1 MLFHNFEF
9 IFRNFPRKYSETY
22 KSAQIS
28 LNAKLAIT
36 TVTLITTHIAL
47 TRMVV
52 SYVLVNLVSRV
63 TVSRLTRLQY
73 QVPVVPTWT
82 IVSTALVVV
91 TRIQIFASV
100 VLMQS
105 VKRLQDHTNVF
116 VIQLD
121 ISQMVPI
128 VSMRMSA

>member
-9 IFRNFPRKYSETY
+9 NFRKFSRNSSETH

-28 LNAKLAIT
+28 SNVKLVIT
-36 TVTLITTHIAL
+36 TVTPITTHIAL
-47 TRMVV
+47 TKTAV
-52 SYVLVNLVSRV
+52 SYVLVNLDSKV
-63 TVSRLTRLQY
+63 TVSRLTQLQY
-73 QVPVVPTWT
+73 QVPVVQIWT
-82 IVSTALVVV
+82 IVNTVLVVV
-91 TRIQIFASV
+91 TRTQTCASV

-105 VKRLQDHTNVF
+105 AKRLQDHTNVF
-116 VIQLD
+116 VIQLV